1 MSYAVTLTQADK
13 IDEAKKEGEKALQL
27 SPGDPVML
35 YYGVCL
41 YSRLKEKDW
50 AVELLKNA
58 VTAGYENFDRMQRD
72 PDFENIRKE
81 PGDMEL
87 VHGKQIL
94 EIPND

>member
-1 MSYAVTLTQADK
+1 M
-13 IDEAKKEGEKALQL
+13 
-27 SPGDPVML
+27 
-35 YYGVCL
+35 
-41 YSRLKEKDW
+41 
-50 AVELLKNA
+50 LKNA

-81 PGDMEL
+81 PGDIEL